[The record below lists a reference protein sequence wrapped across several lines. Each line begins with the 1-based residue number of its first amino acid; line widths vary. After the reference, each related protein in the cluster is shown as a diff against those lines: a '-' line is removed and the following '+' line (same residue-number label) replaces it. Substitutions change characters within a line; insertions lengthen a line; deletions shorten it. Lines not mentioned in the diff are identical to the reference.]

1 MELEEKK
8 QDALSN
14 KKTLASEYKNME
26 QDREPYLTKAKEAA
40 RYTIPS
46 LLKDKH
52 NGSQVQTYEQ
62 PNQSIGADGVNN
74 LAAKVTLAMLPPN
87 QPFFKFYLLFC

>member
-8 QDALSN
+8 YDALSN

-62 PNQSIGADGVNN
+62 PNQSIGADGYAPDAM
-74 LAAKVTLAMLPPN
+74 AAVRFASAHFLNK
-87 QPFFKFYLLFC
+87 K